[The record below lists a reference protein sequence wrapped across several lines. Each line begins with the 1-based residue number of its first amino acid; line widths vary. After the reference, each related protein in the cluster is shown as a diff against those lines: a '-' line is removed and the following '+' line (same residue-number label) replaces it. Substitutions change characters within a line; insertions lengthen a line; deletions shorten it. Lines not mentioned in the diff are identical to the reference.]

1 MKETTVE
8 ELKNKKDTNKEFTLL
23 DVRDP
28 HEVHISKIENST
40 LIPLDDLPA
49 RFEELDKDKEM
60 VVMCRSGAR
69 SAKACEFLQEKGF
82 KNVSNLKGG
91 VNEWAKKIDSN
102 LPVY

>member
-8 ELKNKKDTNKEFTLL
+8 ELKKKKDSGDKFTLL
-23 DVRDP
+23 DVREP

-40 LIPLDDLPA
+40 LIPLDDLPGHLD
-49 RFEELDKDKEM
+49 ELEKKNEI

-69 SAKACEFLQEKGF
+69 SAQACELLEKNGF
-82 KNVSNLKGG
+82 GNVSNLKGG
-91 VNEWAKKIDSN
+91 VNEWAKKIDTS